1 VDPRRFDRLSGALA
15 APRSRRSAFKAAAAV
30 AAISRLRPAP
40 AAAQATPAATPVA
53 GDPAERVLAIAR
65 EAKRAYGL
73 NAVIVRVVIDGQELL
88 TEALGESMTGVP
100 ATPAMHFRNGA
111 VAFSYLA
118 TLLLQFVDR
127 KLVSLDD
134 PIAKWE
140 PTLPAADKITL
151 RMLVT
156 MTSGYFDYVQ
166 NQALISQLYVDP
178 FRQWT
183 PQELIAYGVDKPLM
197 FEPGT
202 NWGYSHTNFVILGLI
217 LEKVGGKPMAEL
229 MQTNIF
235 DPLGLT
241 NTASGSTAAIPEP
254 ALHAFTSER
263 REALGIKPGVP
274 FLEESTYWNPSWTT
288 AAGAIQ
294 TTNIVDLTTTAIA
307 VGTGALLSP
316 ASHQLQVAPTLR
328 GFGKP
333 VAGCP
338 TCFTLNDVYT
348 YGLGVVLSGNWQLQN
363 PLYYGYAAVE
373 AYLPSKKLAIATSVT
388 FTEASFDAQGAY
400 TPRNAAQNL
409 FASIATAL
417 APDDPVPA

>member
-1 VDPRRFDRLSGALA
+1 MDALRFDGLTRMLASPRTRRDAL
-15 APRSRRSAFKAAAAV
+15 KTAAAV
-30 AAISRLRPAP
+30 AAASQIRPAL
-40 AAAQATPAATPVA
+40 AAPATPAATPVGSDA
-53 GDPAERVLAIAR
+53 ANRIMALTR
-65 EAKRAYGL
+65 EAMTAYGL
-73 NAVIVRVVIDGQELL
+73 NAAIVRVTVDGQELL

-100 ATPAMHFRNGA
+100 ATPEMHFRNGA

-127 KLVSLDD
+127 KLIALDD
-134 PIAKWE
+134 PLAKWE

-151 RMLVT
+151 RMLVS

-166 NQALISQLYVDP
+166 NQDLISQLYVDP

-183 PQELIAYGVDKPLM
+183 PEELIGYGVDKPLM

-202 NWGYSHTNFVILGLI
+202 NWGYSHTNFVILGQV
-217 LEKVGGKPMAEL
+217 LEKIGGKPMAEL
-229 MQTNIF
+229 MQANIF

-241 NTASGSTAAIPEP
+241 GTAGGSTAAIPEP

-263 REALGIKPGVP
+263 RQALGIKPDVP

-294 TTNIVDLTTTAIA
+294 TTNIYDLTTTAVA

-316 ASHQLQVAPTLR
+316 ESHQEQVSPKLR

-338 TCFTLNDVYT
+338 TCFTQVEQYT
-348 YGLGVVLSGNWQLQN
+348 YGLGVILSGNWLLQN

-373 AYLPSKKLAIATSVT
+373 AYLPSQKLAIATSVT
-388 FTEASFDAQGAY
+388 FTEKSFDAQGNY
-400 TPRNAAQNL
+400 TPSNAAQSL
-409 FASIATAL
+409 FTSIANEL
-417 APDDPVPA
+417 APDDPVPS

>member
-1 VDPRRFDRLSGALA
+1 MLT
-15 APRSRRSAFKAAAAV
+15 APRSRRCAMKVAAAA
-30 AAISRLRPAP
+30 AAMSRLRPTQAAP
-40 AAAQATPAATPVA
+40 ATPLASPVA
-53 GDPAERVLAIAR
+53 GDAADRVVALTRQAMTS
-65 EAKRAYGL
+65 YGL
-73 NAVIVRVVIDGQELL
+73 NAAIVRVTIDGRELL
-88 TEALGESMTGVP
+88 TEAFGESMTGVP
-100 ATPAMHFRNGA
+100 ATPEMHFRNGA
-111 VAFSYLA
+111 VAFSYLS

-134 PIAKWE
+134 LLAKWE
-140 PTLPAADKITL
+140 PKLPAADRITL

-166 NQALISQLYVDP
+166 NQDLISQLYVDP

-183 PQELIAYGVDKPLM
+183 PEELIGFGVGKPLM
-197 FEPGT
+197 FAPGT

-217 LEKVGGKPMAEL
+217 LEKVGGKPLAEL

-241 NTASGSTAAIPEP
+241 GTAGGSTAAIPEP

-263 REALGIKPGVP
+263 REALGITPGVR

-294 TTNIVDLTTTAIA
+294 TTTIYDLTTTAVA
-307 VGTGALLSP
+307 VGTGSLLSP
-316 ASHQLQVAPTLR
+316 ESHQAQVAPTLR

-333 VAGCP
+333 VTGCP
-338 TCFTLNDVYT
+338 TCFTQNDVYT
-348 YGLGVVLSGNWQLQN
+348 YGLGVILSGNWLLQN

-373 AYLPSKKLAIATSVT
+373 AYLPAKKLAIATAVT
-388 FTEASFDAQGAY
+388 FTEASFDAQGNY

-409 FASIATAL
+409 FASIANAL
-417 APDDPVPA
+417 APDDPIQA

>member
-1 VDPRRFDRLSGALA
+1 MEPSRFDGLTRMLT
-15 APRSRRSAFKAAAAV
+15 APRSRRCAMKGAAAA
-30 AAISRLRPAP
+30 AAMSRLRPAH
-40 AAAQATPAATPVA
+40 AAPATPLASPVA
-53 GDPAERVLAIAR
+53 GDAADRVVALTRQAMTS
-65 EAKRAYGL
+65 YGL
-73 NAVIVRVVIDGQELL
+73 NAAIVRVTIDGRELL
-88 TEALGESMTGVP
+88 TEAFGESMTGVP
-100 ATPAMHFRNGA
+100 ATPEMHFRNGA
-111 VAFSYLA
+111 VAFSYLS

-134 PIAKWE
+134 PLATWE
-140 PTLPAADKITL
+140 PKLPAADRITL

-166 NQALISQLYVDP
+166 NQDLTSQLYVDP

-183 PQELIAYGVDKPLM
+183 PEELIGFGVGKPLM
-197 FEPGT
+197 FAPGT

-217 LEKVGGKPMAEL
+217 LEKVGGKPLAEL

-241 NTASGSTAAIPEP
+241 GTAGGSTAEIPEP

-263 REALGIKPGVP
+263 REALGIQPGVR

-294 TTNIVDLTTTAIA
+294 TTTIYDLTTTAVA
-307 VGTGALLSP
+307 VGTGSLLSP
-316 ASHQLQVAPTLR
+316 ESHRAQVAPTLR

-338 TCFTLNDVYT
+338 TCFTQNDVYT
-348 YGLGVVLSGNWQLQN
+348 YGLGVILSGNWLLQN
-363 PLYYGYAAVE
+363 PLYYGYAAVD
-373 AYLPSKKLAIATSVT
+373 AYLPAKKLAIATAVT
-388 FTEASFDAQGAY
+388 FTEASFDAQGNY
-400 TPRNAAQNL
+400 TPHNAAQSF
-409 FASIATAL
+409 FASIANAL
-417 APDDPVPA
+417 PPDDPIPA

>member
-1 VDPRRFDRLSGALA
+1 VAALA
-15 APRSRRSAFKAAAAV
+15 R
-30 AAISRLRPAP
+30 
-40 AAAQATPAATPVA
+40 QALT
-53 GDPAERVLAIAR
+53 D
-65 EAKRAYGL
+65 YGL
-73 NAVIVRVVIDGQELL
+73 NAVIVRVTIDGQELV

-111 VAFSYLA
+111 VAFSYLT

-127 KLVSLDD
+127 KLMTLDD
-134 PIAKWE
+134 PLATWE
-140 PTLPAADKITL
+140 PKLPAADKITL
-151 RMLVT
+151 RMLVS

-166 NQALISQLYVDP
+166 NQDLISQLYVDP

-183 PQELIAYGVDKPLM
+183 PEELIGYGVGKPLM

-202 NWGYSHTNFVILGLI
+202 NWGYSHTNFVILGQV
-217 LEKVGGKPMAEL
+217 LEKIGGKPMAEL

-241 NTASGSTAAIPEP
+241 GTAGGSTAAIPEP

-263 REALGIKPGVP
+263 REALGIKPDVP

-294 TTNIVDLTTTAIA
+294 TTNIYDLTTTAVA
-307 VGTGALLSP
+307 VGTGTLLSP
-316 ASHQLQVAPTLR
+316 ESHQEQVSPKLR

-333 VAGCP
+333 AAGCP
-338 TCFTLNDVYT
+338 TCFTQVEQYT
-348 YGLGVVLSGNWQLQN
+348 YGLGVILSGNWLLQN

-388 FTEASFDAQGAY
+388 FTEKSFDAQGNY
-400 TPRNAAQNL
+400 TPSNAAQSL
-409 FASIATAL
+409 FTSIANEL
-417 APDDPVPA
+417 APDDPVPS

>member
-1 VDPRRFDRLSGALA
+1 MDARRFDGLTRMLA
-15 APRSRRSAFKAAAAV
+15 APRSRRRAMQVAAAA
-30 AAISRLRPAP
+30 AAASRLRPAQ
-40 AAAQATPAATPVA
+40 AAPATPAATPVA
-53 GDPAERVLAIAR
+53 GDAADRVVAITRQAIAS
-65 EAKRAYGL
+65 YGL
-73 NAVIVRVVIDGQELL
+73 NAAIVRVTIDGQELL
-88 TEALGESMTGVP
+88 TEAFGESMTGVP
-100 ATPAMHFRNGA
+100 ATTAMHFRNGA

-127 KLVSLDD
+127 KRIALDD
-134 PIAKWE
+134 PLAKWE

-151 RMLVT
+151 RMIVT

-166 NQALISQLYVDP
+166 NQDLVSQLYVDP

-183 PQELIAYGVDKPLM
+183 PEELIGFGIDKPLM

-202 NWGYSHTNFVILGLI
+202 NWGYSHTNFVILGQV
-217 LEKVGGKPMAEL
+217 LEKVGGKPLAEL

-241 NTASGSTAAIPEP
+241 GTAGGSTAAIPEP

-263 REALGIKPGVP
+263 REALGIKPDVP

-294 TTNIVDLTTTAIA
+294 TTTIHDLTTTAIA

-316 ASHQLQVAPTLR
+316 ESHQLQVAPTLR

-338 TCFTLNDVYT
+338 TCFTQDERYT
-348 YGLGVVLSGNWQLQN
+348 YGLGVILSGNWLLQN

-373 AYLPSKKLAIATSVT
+373 GYLPAKKLAIATSVT
-388 FTEASFDAQGAY
+388 FTEASFDAQGSY
-400 TPRNAAQNL
+400 KPHNAAQSL
-409 FASIATAL
+409 FTSIANGL